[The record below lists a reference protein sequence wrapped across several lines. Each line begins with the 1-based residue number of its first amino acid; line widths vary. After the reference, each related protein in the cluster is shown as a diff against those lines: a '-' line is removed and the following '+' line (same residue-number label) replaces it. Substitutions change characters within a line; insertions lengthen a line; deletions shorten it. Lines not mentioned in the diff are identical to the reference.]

1 LSIADTHGDLAPP
14 YGWRCAAAASLYFR
28 AAGDDDLAFLSEL
41 FASTR
46 LDELA
51 QVPWNDEQKT
61 AFLDAQFRAQHFH
74 YRTHYPNALWLVICR
89 GKEPIGRLYLDR
101 WAREHRI
108 IDIALLPAHR
118 GRGYGGALMQDL
130 IDEAHAAG
138 KGVSIHVEKN
148 NPARRL
154 YERLGFVVAGEQG
167 VYDRLERHPAVQVNI
182 A

>member
-1 LSIADTHGDLAPP
+1 MSDTAAPGDLAPL
-14 YGWRCAAAASLYFR
+14 YGWRRAAAAGLNFR
-28 AAGDDDLAFLSEL
+28 AATDGDLAFLSRL
-41 FASTR
+41 YASTR

-51 QVPWNDEQKT
+51 PVPWSHAQKA

-74 YRTHYPNALWLVICR
+74 YRTHYTSALWLVIWR
-89 GKEPIGRLYLDR
+89 GEEPIGRLYLDR
-101 WAREHRI
+101 WAMEHRI
-108 IDIALLPAHR
+108 IDVALLPTHR
-118 GRGYGGALMQDL
+118 GQGYGGALMQDL

-138 KGVSIHVEKN
+138 KAVSIHVEKN

-167 VYDRLERHPAVQVNI
+167 VYDRLERHPAAQVKT